1 MSYRELSI
9 WSFLEKVAST
19 RAAPAGGSVAAVSGA
34 LAAALLAK
42 MGRLA
47 LRRRAAQARSSPQ
60 GAEGSGGAS
69 QTLPAPSAAKGT
81 RDSRQAPQQAG
92 SILSHDLVVEAEALR
107 RRLMA
112 LAHADGQA
120 YEAAARLSRSE
131 KASAEEV
138 ETAWQEAISVPLRIA
153 DVCERLLELAETL
166 RLAGLAAADVRAVIV
181 LASACLEVQR
191 LNVWVNLTR
200 VSDADFRQAANQKL
214 DSLRERLD
222 ALHGS
227 FKVCSPSSEERSM

>member
-19 RAAPAGGSVAAVSGA
+19 RVAPAGGSVAAVSGA

-47 LRRRAAQARSSPQ
+47 LRRRATQARSALR
-60 GAEGSGGAS
+60 GAEMSGGAS
-69 QTLPAPSAAKGT
+69 QTQPALRIVEGSE
-81 RDSRQAPQQAG
+81 QAPQRAG

-138 ETAWQEAISVPLRIA
+138 ETAWQETISVPLRIA
-153 DVCERLLELAETL
+153 DACERLLELAETL

-181 LASACLEVQR
+181 LASACLEVQW
-191 LNVWVNLTR
+191 LNAWVNLTR
-200 VSDADFRQAANQKL
+200 VSDTDFRQAANQKL
-214 DSLRERLD
+214 ESLRERLN

>member
-9 WSFLEKVAST
+9 WSFSEQVAST
-19 RAAPAGGSVAAVSGA
+19 RAAPAGGSIAAVSGA

-47 LRRRAAQARSSPQ
+47 LRRRAAQARSTPQ
-60 GAEGSGGAS
+60 GAEGSGGTS
-69 QTLPAPSAAKGT
+69 QTPPVLSTVEGP
-81 RDSRQAPQQAG
+81 RDSGQAPQQAS

-138 ETAWQEAISVPLRIA
+138 ETAWQETVSVPLRIA
-153 DVCERLLELAETL
+153 DACERLLELAETL

-181 LASACLEVQR
+181 LASACLEVQW
-191 LNVWVNLTR
+191 LNAWVNLTR
-200 VSDADFRQAANQKL
+200 VSDTDFRQAANQKL
-214 DSLRERLD
+214 ESLRERLN

>member
-1 MSYRELSI
+1 MNYRELSI

-19 RAAPAGGSVAAVSGA
+19 RAAPAGGSIAAVSGA

-47 LRRRAAQARSSPQ
+47 LRRRATQVRSALSIV
-60 GAEGSGGAS
+60 EG
-69 QTLPAPSAAKGT
+69 P
-81 RDSRQAPQQAG
+81 RDSGQAPQRAG

-138 ETAWQEAISVPLRIA
+138 ETAWQETVSVPLRIA
-153 DVCERLLELAETL
+153 DACERLLELAETL

-181 LASACLEVQR
+181 LASACSEVQW
-191 LNVWVNLTR
+191 LNAWVNLTR
-200 VSDADFRQAANQKL
+200 VSDTDFRQAANQRL
-214 DSLRERLD
+214 ESLRERLN

-227 FKVCSPSSEERSM
+227 FKDGSPSNEERSL